1 MALSFGLG
9 SAILH
14 LLPSSS
20 RKRDVSSAAAAAAD
34 AFASAPPKRARR
46 QETTNDADR
55 TFDAAVR
62 TPPPPSSS
70 SDSTCRNDDDIAIFP
85 PASSSSTPAL
95 EPSTTFESSS
105 SSSGVGDVDVDDDDD
120 ATEGRRRR
128 RRRRSAGGDRGA
140 GFDAVSAARARLRSA
155 RLCASHSLETLR
167 RARSEY
173 GRTTEEARRADECL
187 RSMERKWEVVDV
199 DDDENDD
206 DDDEN
211 TSASSRS
218 STPSQIFEYENEE
231 GMPRI
236 LRVSRAGDDI
246 VNGTYRRTLLL
257 AHSLA
262 AARTTTLD
270 CRSRVGSSMPTTVG
284 SIYVNADGPFDV
296 RGDLHDACIFRRD
309 GYGDKAR
316 WCIGL
321 VPRRRRRRRRR
332 RHPPVEDADRMD
344 DDDEVDD
351 AEDDDVERRQIMEC
365 DRGGFGGWDFA
376 MAYIYYWMEVDANV
390 IDDASSLLSNRIRE
404 GGASSLSL
412 SSSSLSSSW
421 GACHG
426 ARPPP
431 MMEDVSDGGTMARW
445 WQFWK
450 QG

>member
-20 RKRDVSSAAAAAAD
+20 RKRDVSSTAAAAAAAD
-34 AFASAPPKRARR
+34 ALATSPPKRARR

-70 SDSTCRNDDDIAIFP
+70 SSSDSTCRNDDDIAIFP
-85 PASSSSTPAL
+85 PASSSSPPAL

-120 ATEGRRRR
+120 ATEGRR

-173 GRTTEEARRADECL
+173 GRTTEEARRAEECL

-199 DDDENDD
+199 DDDEDDD

-262 AARTTTLD
+262 AVKTTTLD
-270 CRSRVGSSMPTTVG
+270 CRSRVGSSMPTSVG

-321 VPRRRRRRRRR
+321 VPRRRRRR
-332 RHPPVEDADRMD
+332 HPPVEDADCMD

-351 AEDDDVERRQIMEC
+351 AEDDDVERRQMEC

-390 IDDASSLLSNRIRE
+390 IDDAFSLLSNRIRE
-404 GGASSLSL
+404 GGASSLS
-412 SSSSLSSSW
+412 SSSSSSSW

-450 QG
+450 QR